1 MSMYGSTDW
10 EKNHR
15 KEVFCHRFFKRM
27 HFAICIIW
35 EFGRGNTTSCFETSY
50 GHSPHASMSN
60 PQFIKLKTASIGVL
74 PITLRS
80 SHIIVCKN
88 LGFLQSIAKYGHP
101 CFTIIST
108 SVKYQIIITVLN
120 LLNLSR
126 LQCIYNSHFV
136 SVFYSIHIC
145 KKHAISNFKL

>member
-1 MSMYGSTDW
+1 MKETSSKRSIFPSSLQKDTLRHMHHMGI
-10 EKNHR
+10 R
-15 KEVFCHRFFKRM
+15 K
-27 HFAICIIW
+27 
-35 EFGRGNTTSCFETSY
+35 GDTTSCFETSY

-60 PQFIKLKTASIGVL
+60 PQFIKIKTASIGVL

-88 LGFLQSIAKYGHP
+88 WGFLQSIAKYGHP

-120 LLNLSR
+120 LLDLSR

>member
-1 MSMYGSTDW
+1 MG
-10 EKNHR
+10 EKSSKRSVLPSFLQKDTLRHMHHMGIR
-15 KEVFCHRFFKRM
+15 K
-27 HFAICIIW
+27 
-35 EFGRGNTTSCFETSY
+35 GGDTTSCFETSY

-60 PQFIKLKTASIGVL
+60 PQFIKIKTASIGVL
-74 PITLRS
+74 TITLRP

-126 LQCIYNSHFV
+126 LQCIYISHFV